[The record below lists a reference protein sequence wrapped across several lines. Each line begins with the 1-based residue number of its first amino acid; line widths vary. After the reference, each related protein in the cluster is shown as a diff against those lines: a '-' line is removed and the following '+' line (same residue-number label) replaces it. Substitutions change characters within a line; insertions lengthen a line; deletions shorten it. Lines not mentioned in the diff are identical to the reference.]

1 MKKIG
6 LLLCI
11 VAVGLMVWAGTFMQE
26 SQPSQTV
33 EHFMQACGRQDI
45 SEMMDCMDP
54 ELVEGIKGATGFI
67 GGIVGQIVGFNYDN
81 DLAWAALPFL
91 QDIMPQGER
100 VLKDLIYDEQLDGS
114 NAVVTATVADNG
126 KSARFYLRKIKN
138 DWKIYNIE
146 K

>member
-1 MKKIG
+1 
-6 LLLCI
+6 
-11 VAVGLMVWAGTFMQE
+11 
-26 SQPSQTV
+26 
-33 EHFMQACGRQDI
+33 
-45 SEMMDCMDP
+45 MMDCMNP